1 MFLFRLCYHQHNDIL
16 NTLSGVIEGDQT
28 EIKNLDNEIQE
39 VEKEIIGEIIDLI
52 HCFSMK
58 VYSNRR
64 KEKLTLV
71 EKDLRLE
78 NDKI

>member
-1 MFLFRLCYHQHNDIL
+1 MFEELFKKFNCEIIVL
-16 NTLSGVIEGDQT
+16 NKI
-28 EIKNLDNEIQE
+28 DNKQE

>member
-1 MFLFRLCYHQHNDIL
+1 MFEELFKKFNCEIIVL
-16 NTLSGVIEGDQT
+16 NKI
-28 EIKNLDNEIQE
+28 DNEQE
-39 VEKEIIGEIIDLI
+39 IEKEIIGEIIDLI

>member
-1 MFLFRLCYHQHNDIL
+1 MFEELFKKFDCEIIVL
-16 NTLSGVIEGDQT
+16 NKI
-28 EIKNLDNEIQE
+28 DNEQE

-52 HCFSMK
+52 HCFSTK

-78 NDKI
+78 NEKI

>member
-1 MFLFRLCYHQHNDIL
+1 MFEELFKKFNCEIIVL
-16 NTLSGVIEGDQT
+16 NKI
-28 EIKNLDNEIQE
+28 DNEQE
-39 VEKEIIGEIIDLI
+39 IEKEIIGEIIDLI
-52 HCFSMK
+52 RCFSMK

>member
-1 MFLFRLCYHQHNDIL
+1 MFEELFKRFNCEIIVL
-16 NTLSGVIEGDQT
+16 NKI
-28 EIKNLDNEIQE
+28 DNEQE

-52 HCFSMK
+52 HYFSMK

-78 NDKI
+78 NEKS

>member
-1 MFLFRLCYHQHNDIL
+1 MYEELFKKFNCEIIVL
-16 NTLSGVIEGDQT
+16 NKI
-28 EIKNLDNEIQE
+28 DNEQE
-39 VEKEIIGEIIDLI
+39 IEKEIIGEIIDLI